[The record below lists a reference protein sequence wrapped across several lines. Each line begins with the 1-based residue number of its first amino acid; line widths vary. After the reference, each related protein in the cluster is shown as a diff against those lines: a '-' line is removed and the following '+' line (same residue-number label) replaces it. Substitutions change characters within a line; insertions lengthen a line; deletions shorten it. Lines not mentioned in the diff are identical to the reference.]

1 MAFSSPVPPTYSGFK
16 RLRGDES
23 NPTLGIV
30 VDGTSRALHVC
41 EAADVD
47 TDWNVSAATNPTVY
61 VHSATN
67 PATEYGSL
75 LHNATDLVISSTGG
89 NISLDSKDLKN
100 IGSTDNSWTSTTF
113 THKGTGQNTIEL
125 DGGSGTTGPSA
136 NLIIK
141 FSTTGNAADTFGA
154 AIKWVMAD
162 TSATVVQGNIS
173 FNRVSGADATSEFRV
188 ACNSGQTTNFK
199 VGTDGQ
205 GFFNAAGTGVDGA
218 VNIFDDYDDV
228 VEIQR
233 YAYTAAAPFITVE
246 QRAINR
252 ERMIEMGVMQR
263 DPDGEVFV
271 EIQALS
277 RLLAGGI
284 YQNRWQIDSNT
295 ERIEKLELAVSRL

>member
-1 MAFSSPVPPTYSGFK
+1 MPVPTTYGGFK

-30 VDGTSRALHVC
+30 VDGTSRAVHVC

-100 IGSTDNSWTSTTF
+100 VGSSDNSWTSTTF
-113 THKGTGQNTIEL
+113 THKGTGQSSFEK
-125 DGGSGTTGPSA
+125 DGGSTQTGPGA
-136 NLIIK
+136 CLQIRLQ
-141 FSTTGNAADTFGA
+141 STGAALDTFGA
-154 AIKWVMAD
+154 SIKWVMND
-162 TSATVVQGNIS
+162 DSGSDVTQGNIAFS
-173 FNRVSGADATSEFRV
+173 RVSADTTSEFRV
-188 ACNSGQTTNFK
+188 ACNSGQTVNFK

-205 GFFNAAGTGVDGA
+205 GYFNLAGAVGPDGA
-218 VNIFDDYDDV
+218 INIFDDYDDV

-233 YAYTAAAPFITVE
+233 YAYTAVAPFITEE